1 MCWCLPALE
10 DIRARNV
17 FPFILPDAL
26 IDTSGKKMVQLE
38 LIMAEAPVT
47 KIKVVKEKRRREKPR
62 KPDRPRTNQRAA
74 NMRRR

>member
-1 MCWCLPALE
+1 
-10 DIRARNV
+10 
-17 FPFILPDAL
+17 
-26 IDTSGKKMVQLE
+26 MVQLE